1 MIRRA
6 HKSPLRALGELPRI
20 FGQHVGCVPG
30 RVVDLPAPFG
40 PGKAVTVPGRRSKPT
55 WSTMVRLPQTL
66 VSPAL

>member
-1 MIRRA
+1 M
-6 HKSPLRALGELPRI
+6 
-20 FGQHVGCVPG
+20 GCVPG